1 MRRHVAF
8 ESVGS
13 GDPGVANI
21 IDLRCK
27 AALFS
32 GLTEFEG
39 GGENMKR
46 YVASLTKA
54 ISFAVVFFVAQFV
67 WIGSSHA
74 QIVALGASVVQGYG
88 VGSGEA
94 FPEQLAAMLHAKGK
108 QYSVSNQG
116 ISGDTTAGVL
126 ARLDSA
132 VPEGT
137 RIVILLIGG
146 NDVRR
151 GATVEQAKAGVGEI
165 VARLQAR
172 RIRVINAI
180 PYYKAARGRGMVLSD
195 GVHLTAE
202 GQRYMAAQLLPAIN

>member
-1 MRRHVAF
+1 
-8 ESVGS
+8 
-13 GDPGVANI
+13 
-21 IDLRCK
+21 
-27 AALFS
+27 
-32 GLTEFEG
+32 
-39 GGENMKR
+39 MKR
-46 YVASLTKA
+46 YIATLTKA
-54 ISFAVVFFVAQFV
+54 ISFAVVLFVAQFV